1 MLKYKMLTMIFISK
15 ADFICIINPI
25 RNQIQTNMKR
35 SLFTLAILTLLSLAG
50 WGQNNVGINDD
61 NSAAKASAMLDVYS
75 TTKGLLIPR
84 VALTSTTTAAPVTS
98 PEASLLIYNTAT
110 TGDVSP
116 GYYYWNGSTKWV
128 RLTGSTDPQHLSNTV
143 SKSAN
148 STLLKT
154 ENMVFASGNITL
166 TLPTVTSADDGL
178 AIAIKNV
185 GTYTDLITVIPEAG
199 KAIDANSSSLLTRW
213 QGKTYIAKGS
223 SWILLE
229 KEAHAENQLEVN
241 ASGSFTTIAE
251 VVAFLNAHMTAPVVV
266 ELGAGTYSVAATQ
279 TINLAYPVTF
289 KGISFGET
297 TIAAAAGVSG
307 TPLFT
312 CATECYFKQLTFT
325 AYANTSGNDAI
336 RFTGSGTYNE
346 VKDCYFSGF
355 NRGVVAT
362 NNNEIWIFETD
373 FDLCAG
379 AGVEIAAGTASGGSI
394 KLSECDFTQCAK
406 GVNLLSAVAE
416 IVSIINCTFY
426 NKSGGSDIG
435 ILYTP
440 ATFTSFAAMY
450 ITNNAWNNQG
460 TYISGFDFA
469 RSDGRDANAFLVNNA
484 GKENEN
490 PHCKLNVNNN
500 ASSTTITNSGTYY
513 KAVWSANTSVYTCK
527 WTIGSTG
534 PTSGNRIL
542 FQPNNGGDVW
552 AVITG
557 NISVNNSNRVITIA
571 VVKNGITTTRYG
583 ETDLRV
589 TTASQPF
596 QFSTVIYIP
605 DLAKNDY
612 LELYCT
618 SSSGGDVVVFQDL
631 QWFANTQ

>member
-1 MLKYKMLTMIFISK
+1 
-15 ADFICIINPI
+15 
-25 RNQIQTNMKR
+25 MKPTI
-35 SLFTLAILTLLSLAG
+35 FTLAVFLLLAFASI
-50 WGQNNVGINDD
+50 GQNNVGINDD
-61 NSAAKASAMLDVYS
+61 NSSAKASAILDVYS
-75 TTKGLLIPR
+75 TSKGLLIPR
-84 VALTSTTTAAPVTS
+84 IALTSTTTASPVTS
-98 PEASLLIYNTAT
+98 PETSLLIYNTAT

-116 GYYYWNGSTKWV
+116 GYYYWNGSSKWV
-128 RLTGSTDPQHLSNTV
+128 RLAGSTDPQHLSNTV

-166 TLPTVTSADDGL
+166 TLPTVTSTDDGL
-178 AIAIKNV
+178 TIVIKNV
-185 GTYTDLITVIPEAG
+185 GTYTDLITVIPESG
-199 KAIDANSSSLLTRW
+199 KAIDANTSSLLTRW

-223 SWILLE
+223 NWIIAE
-229 KEAHAENQLEVN
+229 KETHAENQLEVN

-251 VVAFLNAHMTAPVVV
+251 VVAFLNAHMTGPVVV
-266 ELGAGTYSVAATQ
+266 ELGAGTYSVAVTQ
-279 TINLAYPVTF
+279 SINLAYPVTF

-297 TIAAAAGVSG
+297 TIAAASGVSG

-312 CATECYFKQLTFT
+312 CATECYFKQLMFT
-325 AYANTSGNDAI
+325 AYANTSGNDGI

-355 NRGVVAT
+355 YRGVVST
-362 NNNEIWIFETD
+362 NNNEVWIFETD
-373 FDLCAG
+373 FDFCASAG
-379 AGVEIAAGTASGGSI
+379 AEVAAGASSGGSI
-394 KLSECDFTQCAK
+394 KLSECDFTQCTK
-406 GVNLLSAVAE
+406 GVNLLSAVSE

-426 NKSGGSDIG
+426 NKAGGTDIG

-460 TYISGFDFA
+460 TYISGFDFT

-490 PHCKLNVNNN
+490 PHCKLNLNNN
-500 ASSTTITNSGTYY
+500 ASNTTITNAGTYY
-513 KAVWSANTSVYTCK
+513 KAVWSANTSFYTCK
-527 WTIGSTG
+527 WAIGSTS

-552 AVITG
+552 AIITG

-571 VVKNGITTTRYG
+571 VVKNGVSTTRYG

-589 TTASQPF
+589 TTSNQPF

-605 DLAKNDY
+605 DVIKNDY

-618 SSSGGDVVVFQDL
+618 SNSGGDVVVFQDL
-631 QWFANTQ
+631 QWFADTQ